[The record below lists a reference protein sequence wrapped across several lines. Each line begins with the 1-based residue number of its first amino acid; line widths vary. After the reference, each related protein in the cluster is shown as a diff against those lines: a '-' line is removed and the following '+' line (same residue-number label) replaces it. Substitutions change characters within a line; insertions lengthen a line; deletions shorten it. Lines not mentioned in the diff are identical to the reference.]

1 MKCYFHNET
10 DAVGVCSHCHRAVC
24 SKHGGCGRYEEHHL
38 FCKNHNPKTLSLDFT
53 RNYIAAIDLARE
65 AGIKGVRIA
74 DVIQDLQQK
83 LEAASG

>member
-1 MKCYFHNET
+1 M
-10 DAVGVCSHCHRAVC
+10 
-24 SKHGGCGRYEEHHL
+24 
-38 FCKNHNPKTLSLDFT
+38 FCKNHNPKTLSLDFI

-83 LEAASG
+83 QEAASG